1 LTRPDPVNERS
12 GNEAKQQPHKYE
24 PKEKPLSGLGAREPE
39 FVNEGRVKNRKT
51 IIENTHG
58 KEEIQEGCESNPPA
72 VINSLHARI
81 LRVLLSAARCPAAAG
96 QLPAVSYRPSAIGYQ
111 PSAPEKKGW
120 GQS

>member
-12 GNEAKQQPHKYE
+12 GNEAKQQPYKYE
-24 PKEKPLSGLGAREPE
+24 TKEKPLSGLGAREPE
-39 FVNEGRVKNRKT
+39 FVDEGRIKNRKT
-51 IIENTHG
+51 IIENTHR

-72 VINSLHARI
+72 VINSLHVRI
-81 LRVLLSAARCPAAAG
+81 LRVLLSAERCPPAAISRE
-96 QLPAVSYRPSAIGYQ
+96 VSAITFSYQ